1 MIERAKVTE
10 IAEPLMKFDLQLFAE
25 EAGGSEATVG
35 GGAGSSP
42 STGTSSIIPG
52 DDYASGGPEAPD
64 NEPAERVDFEGFFG
78 DELEEEE
85 LAESDVVPAGEESP
99 EEPDE
104 VPEPVKKEQ
113 SPEANAAFAEM
124 RRKTEELDKALK
136 ARDSWVEQN
145 FGHQGIKTW
154 DQYQAAIEEGKRQAE
169 LARQQE
175 LQQRPQIVYQ
185 QTLQQLTEQGYDQ
198 EVAHRLASTEANNVA
213 HALEV
218 RAMKDKLAMLEQQEQ
233 EKSQREQEIRQQ
245 QEQEAMKEKMI
256 QDLLSDHKKLQEEY
270 GNLVPADLNKLDQPT
285 IERLQRGYSLYDAW
299 FLSNR
304 AKITEQTQK
313 AAAQKT
319 LNNLN
324 SKAHLKTEGDGAGD
338 SNASAIPLPAD
349 TLQMYMDS
357 GMTEKQA
364 RAFHKKLYG

>member
-25 EAGGSEATVG
+25 EAGGSEAAVG

-78 DELEEEE
+78 DELEEED

-124 RRKTEELDKALK
+124 RRKAEESDRALK

-145 FGHQGIKTW
+145 FGHQGIKNW
-154 DQYQAAIEEGKRQAE
+154 DQYQAAVEEGKRQQEAI
-169 LARQQE
+169 RRQE
-175 LQQRPQIVYQ
+175 LQQRPQQVYQ
-185 QTLQQLTEQGYDQ
+185 QAYQQLIERGYDQ
-198 EVAHRLASTEANNVA
+198 DEAHDRAAARADNVA
-213 HALEV
+213 LALEV
-218 RAMKDKLAMLEQQEQ
+218 QAAKGKLAMLERQEQ
-233 EKSQREQEIRQQ
+233 EKSQREQEIAQQ
-245 QEQEAMKEKMI
+245 QAQEEAKEKMT
-256 QDLLSDHKKLQEEY
+256 QELLSDHKKLQEEY
-270 GNLVPADLNKLDQPT
+270 GDLVPTDLGKLDRPT
-285 IERLQRGYSLYDAW
+285 IERLQRGYTLYDAW

-313 AAAQKT
+313 AASQKT

-338 SNASAIPLPAD
+338 SNASTIPLPAETLAMYVD
-349 TLQMYMDS
+349 T